1 MNMTPVSKNNSPQAA
16 RLEQLEHQNDA
27 LSSQIQALSI
37 QNAQQKTFIQEQ
49 ETNVQFF
56 RGVAARQTHNTGVLQ
71 QSCDS
76 LKRELINVQNQMQQV
91 LSEKNR
97 LELANRH
104 LKSENQVKE
113 VLLTHVF
120 EKSNQLAFNNQE
132 ITNRYIELSQLYEN
146 CSRRAEAILRD
157 LEIAAINLTV
167 FQHTLNVLADK
178 PRTTFFCAGP
188 REVVED
194 TFHDVQNAVMQGARG
209 RRNVPQIEG
218 GNRQDHLIDIE
229 EEHHVIEIEQE
240 EHKEGQR

>member
-1 MNMTPVSKNNSPQAA
+1 MNMTPVSNNNPPQAA
-16 RLEQLEHQNDA
+16 RLEQLEHQNGI
-27 LSSQIQALSI
+27 LSSQIQALSRE
-37 QNAQQKTFIQEQ
+37 NAKQKTFIQEQ

-56 RGVAARQTHNTGVLQ
+56 RGVAARQTHNTEVLQ
-71 QSCDS
+71 HSCDS

-91 LSEKNR
+91 SSEKNQ

-113 VLLTHVF
+113 VLLTHVV
-120 EKSNQLAFNNQE
+120 EKSNQLAFNNQD
-132 ITNRYIELSQLYEN
+132 ITNRYLELGQLYEN

-157 LEIAAINLTV
+157 LEISAINLTV
-167 FQHTLNVLADK
+167 FQHTLNVLADT

-188 REVVED
+188 REVVTD
-194 TFHDVQNAVMQGARG
+194 AFQNVRNGVIQEARR

-218 GNRQDHLIDIE
+218 GNLQDHLIDIE

-240 EHKEGQR
+240 DHKEGQR